1 MSSTNDTEIVTAA
14 LARNLKAA
22 RAKRGL
28 TLDQLS
34 TAAGISK
41 GMLVQMEQGRTNPSL
56 ATLLRL
62 SAALSLPLARLVEVA
77 EAPDVRIVRGAEAP
91 VLWRGDRGGT
101 GKLLG
106 GTDAPDI
113 VELWDWVVQPGE
125 RIASEPHEPGTM
137 ELVAVR
143 SGRLALDL
151 GGQETLVET
160 GDTAIFRADLAHGYA
175 AAGDQPVTLTM
186 VVLARWQPQ
195 AGKNQAGR

>member
-1 MSSTNDTEIVTAA
+1 MSSLNDTEIVTAA
-14 LARNLKAA
+14 LARNLKTA
-22 RAKRGL
+22 RARRGL

-34 TAAGISK
+34 AAAGISK

-62 SAALSLPLARLVEVA
+62 SAALGLPLARLVEVA
-77 EAPDVRIVRGAEAP
+77 EAPEVRIVRGTEAP
-91 VLWRGDRGGT
+91 ILWRGDQGGT
-101 GKLLG
+101 GRLLG

-113 VELWDWVVQPGE
+113 VELWDWVVRPGE
-125 RIASEPHEPGTM
+125 RIESEPHEPGTM

-151 GGQETLVET
+151 AGQETLVGA
-160 GDTAIFRADLAHGYA
+160 GDTAIFRADLPHAYA
-175 AAGDQPVTLTM
+175 AAGGAAVTLTM

-195 AGKNQAGR
+195 AGR

>member
-1 MSSTNDTEIVTAA
+1 MSAVNDTEMVTAA

-22 RAKRGL
+22 RSRRGL

-34 TAAGISK
+34 AAAGISK

-62 SAALSLPLARLVEVA
+62 STALGLPLARLVEVA
-77 EAPDVRIVRGAEAP
+77 EAPEVRIVRGAEAP
-91 VLWRGDRGGT
+91 VLWRGQAGGS
-101 GKLLG
+101 GRLLG

-125 RIASEPHEPGTM
+125 RITSEPHEPGTM

-143 SGRLALDL
+143 AGRLALDL
-151 GGQETLVET
+151 GGQETIVEA

-175 AAGDQPVTLTM
+175 AADGGPVTLTM
-186 VVLARWQPQ
+186 VVLARWQAPP
-195 AGKNQAGR
+195 AATQAGR

>member
-1 MSSTNDTEIVTAA
+1 MSSLNDTEIVTAA
-14 LARNLKAA
+14 LARNLKTA

-34 TAAGISK
+34 AAAGISK

-62 SAALSLPLARLVEVA
+62 SAALGLPLARLVEVA
-77 EAPDVRIVRGAEAP
+77 ETPEVRIVRGAEAP
-91 VLWRGDRGGT
+91 VLWRGDRGGA
-101 GKLLG
+101 GRLLG

-113 VELWDWVVQPGE
+113 VELWDWVIQPGE
-125 RIASEPHEPGTM
+125 RIVSEPHEPGTM

-151 GGQETLVET
+151 GGQQTLVDA
-160 GDTAIFRADLAHGYA
+160 GDTAIFRADLPHAYHA
-175 AAGDQPVTLTM
+175 ADDAPVTLTM
-186 VVLARWQPQ
+186 VVLARWQAQP
-195 AGKNQAGR
+195 GR

>member
-1 MSSTNDTEIVTAA
+1 MSSSNDTEIVTAA

-22 RAKRGL
+22 RGRRGL

-34 TAAGISK
+34 IAAGISK

-62 SAALSLPLARLVEVA
+62 SGALGLPLARLVEVA
-77 EAPDVRIVRGAEAP
+77 ETPDVRIVRGAEAP
-91 VLWRGDRGGT
+91 VLWRGDQGGT
-101 GKLLG
+101 GRLLG

-113 VELWDWVVQPGE
+113 VELWDWVIHPGE
-125 RIASEPHEPGTM
+125 RIESEPHEPGTM

-143 SGRLALDL
+143 AGRLALEL
-151 GGQETLVET
+151 GGQATPVGA
-160 GDTAIFRADLAHGYA
+160 GDTAIFRADLPHCYS
-175 AAGDQPVTLTM
+175 AAGDQPVRLTM

-195 AGKNQAGR
+195 AGR

>member
-1 MSSTNDTEIVTAA
+1 MSSSNDTDIVTAA

-22 RAKRGL
+22 RGKRGL

-34 TAAGISK
+34 AAAGISK

-62 SAALSLPLARLVEVA
+62 SAALGLPLARLVEVA
-77 EAPDVRIVRGAEAP
+77 ETPEVRIVRGAEAP
-91 VLWRGDRGGT
+91 VLWRGRQGGT

-125 RIASEPHEPGTM
+125 RIESEPHEPGTM

-151 GGQETLVET
+151 GGQETLVDA
-160 GDTAIFRADLAHGYA
+160 GDTAIFRADLPHAYA
-175 AAGDQPVTLTM
+175 AADGAAVTLTM

-195 AGKNQAGR
+195 AGR